1 MDNKVARDLF
11 FVCLVNDVAP
21 VSASTAMIR
30 MIGSLLSPTYNI
42 TQHHA
47 SNSRPSCVLQVDEN
61 RQYSFL

>member
-47 SNSRPSCVLQVDEN
+47 SNSRPIVCAAS
-61 RQYSFL
+61 R